1 MSADPTPNRWYTY
14 GVGRW
19 PSPDPLGGDVSN
31 PQSLNRYAYVL
42 NDPGALTD
50 PSGLLIC
57 GVVTEDG
64 RVECWGA
71 LAHMDKVTV
80 TNRAIPAHIVIQF
93 SAESFTVPNKLGQ
106 EYS

>member
-1 MSADPTPNRWYTY
+1 VSADPTPNRWYTY

-19 PSPDPLGGDVSN
+19 PSPDPLAGDVSN
-31 PQSLNRYAYVL
+31 RQSLNRYAYVL

-50 PSGLLIC
+50 PSSLLIC

-71 LAHMDKVTV
+71 
-80 TNRAIPAHIVIQF
+80 RQW
-93 SAESFTVPNKLGQ
+93 ER
-106 EYS
+106 